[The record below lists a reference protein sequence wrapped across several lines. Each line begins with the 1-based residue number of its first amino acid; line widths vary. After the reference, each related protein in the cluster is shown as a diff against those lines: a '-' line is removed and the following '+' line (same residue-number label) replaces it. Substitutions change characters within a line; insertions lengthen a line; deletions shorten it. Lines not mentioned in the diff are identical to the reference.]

1 MFTRGAKG
9 TRRGETEFGGA
20 VDLVGFIWGVEL
32 VGVKEERGDGCD
44 GGLDPCFS
52 TSALDN
58 LGDLAGLKFSFPE
71 KSRNS
76 PLLVD
81 LADWPLDFRLAALL
95 YITKSGSQH

>member
-1 MFTRGAKG
+1 MLTRGARG

-32 VGVKEERGDGCD
+32 FGVNEERGDGCD
-44 GGLDPCFS
+44 GGLDTCFS

-58 LGDLAGLKFSFPE
+58 LGDLDGLKFSFPE

-76 PLLVD
+76 PQLADLVD
-81 LADWPLDFRLAALL
+81 WQLDFRLAVLL
-95 YITKSGSQH
+95 QVTEIQ